1 LGEWA
6 REGGIGERE
15 TFEMS
20 FFRSLFEKNIVYA
33 DFEFFTIERER
44 KKPSSSLTATTTA
57 AAATTTTRK

>member
-1 LGEWA
+1 VG
-6 REGGIGERE
+6 EGGGDRRERE

-33 DFEFFTIERER
+33 DFEFFTIEREK